1 MRILMVLA
9 IATLAV
15 FAAEVETARLYF
27 PFGGKQVGR
36 WTWGALVGL
45 DTPAPVI
52 YAFNK
57 QGQQIA
63 NIAIRTPAE
72 ASGYQIYR
80 VVRGPDGTYA
90 AGGNAYLPSG
100 AAAYVWRI
108 SADGSQ
114 QQAIPT
120 APYIASEVVV
130 AADGSIWTAGVQKQ
144 SLKMSYEDYAES
156 HNMVRRYGSD
166 GRMTG
171 SWLDWKSVGPG
182 RLHPAPESFMLA
194 SRNHVG
200 WYPPSGS
207 QYIEF
212 SHDGR
217 IAGRYPTAP
226 MASGQSLTGVA
237 LCRDGGLFAAR
248 QVRGAKAG
256 PERWEVLTLDRSA
269 GTWRPV
275 SGAPESRW
283 GVLYGCE
290 GDKLVTWT
298 HPDDGAKILDFW
310 VPGPTRSE

>member
-1 MRILMVLA
+1 MRTLMVLA
-9 IATLAV
+9 IATFPV
-15 FAAEVETARLYF
+15 FAAEVETAKLYF

-36 WTWGALVGL
+36 WTSGALVGV
-45 DTPAPVI
+45 DTPAPVL
-52 YAFNK
+52 YAFDK
-57 QGQQIA
+57 QGQQIG
-63 NIAIRTPAE
+63 NIVIRTPAD

-90 AGGNAYLPSG
+90 AGGIAYLPSG

-120 APYIASEVVV
+120 APYIASEVVL
-130 AADGSIWTAGVQKQ
+130 AGDGSIWTAGAQKQ
-144 SLKMSYEDYAES
+144 TVKMSYEDYAES
-156 HNMVRRYGSD
+156 HNVVRRYAPD
-166 GRMTG
+166 GRLTG
-171 SWLDWKSVGPG
+171 SWLDWKSVA
-182 RLHPAPESFMLA
+182 RDRVHPAPGSFMLA
-194 SRNHVG
+194 SRDRVG

-212 SHDGR
+212 SLDGQ

-237 LCRDGGLFAAR
+237 LCSDGGLFAAR
-248 QVRGAKAG
+248 QVRGAKGG

-269 GTWRPV
+269 GAWRPASDV
-275 SGAPESRW
+275 PESRS

-290 GDKLVTWT
+290 GDKLVTST
-298 HPDDGAKILDFW
+298 RPGDGAKILDFW
-310 VPGPTRSE
+310 VPGPVRP